1 MFIGDQNKGR
11 VIPKSY
17 FGMHVNNALPQN
29 KHPYNSVEC
38 PLFADLGYGLIRFWD
53 AYVVHRLVNTANGV
67 YDWAALDYRVNAAIS
82 AGLEIIYTFGAP
94 PDWATSTPGPYPNYN
109 PNPVT
114 NINYLSTFATE
125 VANRYRGKI
134 KYYEIYNE
142 VDSAGSWV
150 GSLSV
155 MAQYGEAIYNAV
167 KAQDSA
173 AIVLSP
179 NTISW
184 GSLNELTGMGYL
196 REYLKLASS
205 YCDAIAMHL
214 YTDPSE
220 PENYI
225 GLSKS
230 YIALAKSFGKE
241 SVICTETGALNYY
254 ASNGAEARPKNGSGK
269 HVGPKMD
276 EIQSA
281 SWISRMLICG
291 WLGGL
296 DGLCYYLLD
305 NTNDTM
311 AIDMINYSPSGQIA
325 SVKYRPALAYQYIA
339 RLLVGGKLYG
349 FKQRGYLFSAK
360 FVTKNNMNGIIRWCK
375 DYRSETIDTTMFAS
389 IFDCTGA
396 PLAKSASTAVGNE
409 PIFCFY

>member
-67 YDWAALDYRVNAAIS
+67 YDWVALDYRVNAAIS

-184 GSLNELTGMGYL
+184 GSLNALTGMGYL

-214 YTDPSE
+214 YTDPSQ
-220 PENYI
+220 PESYI
-225 GLSKS
+225 GLSKA
-230 YIALAKSFGKE
+230 YLNLAKSFGKQ
-241 SVICTETGALNYY
+241 SVMCTETGVLKYFSATGEKKEPRFDG
-254 ASNGAEARPKNGSGK
+254 ASSIMSESQG
-269 HVGPKMD
+269 
-276 EIQSA
+276 A
-281 SWISRMLICG
+281 SWVARMLICG

-296 DGLCYYLLD
+296 DGLCYYL
-305 NTNDTM
+305 
-311 AIDMINYSPSGQIA
+311 
-325 SVKYRPALAYQYIA
+325 
-339 RLLVGGKLYG
+339 
-349 FKQRGYLFSAK
+349 
-360 FVTKNNMNGIIRWCK
+360 
-375 DYRSETIDTTMFAS
+375 
-389 IFDCTGA
+389 
-396 PLAKSASTAVGNE
+396 
-409 PIFCFY
+409 